1 MMVEFVSSIA
11 AIIHRQGEK
20 RTGRWMGRRLDGEE
34 VGEEKVGGERETGGV
49 DTSSVPLALASS
61 N

>member
-20 RTGRWMGRRLDGEE
+20 RTGRWMGRRLDGE
-34 VGEEKVGGERETGGV
+34 KVGGEKV
-49 DTSSVPLALASS
+49 DGEKVGW
-61 N
+61 

>member
-1 MMVEFVSSIA
+1 M
-11 AIIHRQGEK
+11 
-20 RTGRWMGRRLDGEE
+20 RREGC
-34 VGEEKVGGERETGGV
+34 GGWAGETGGV